1 MSGVE
6 SMICPV
12 CDTDIIMSGD
22 EEKGDEVFYGK
33 YAGTE
38 IKIDGKDYV
47 ICRESDIL
55 AIVAK

>member
-22 EEKGDEVFYGK
+22 EEKGDDVFCPTCESPLK
-33 YAGTE
+33 YLINKKT
-38 IKIDGKDYV
+38 DVPYLKD
-47 ICRESDIL
+47 DN
-55 AIVAK
+55 